1 MNVYMC
7 MNKYAYVC
15 MCVCVYVCKY
25 VRTHTNTY
33 THRTKFLDKDPMPDS
48 IHQYF
53 ELSLRQRALI
63 LWWLCESLLEGEEE
77 ERFINVGNLDWDA
90 NAGIQN
96 VFSLFIICSHCSILS
111 IGNVS
116 PVLPTLTSR

>member
-1 MNVYMC
+1 
-7 MNKYAYVC
+7 
-15 MCVCVYVCKY
+15 MCVRVYACMY
-25 VRTHTNTY
+25 VHTSTLTRARAHTHTH

-77 ERFINVGNLDWDA
+77 ERLINVGSMDWDA
-90 NAGIQN
+90 NAGI
-96 VFSLFIICSHCSILS
+96 
-111 IGNVS
+111 
-116 PVLPTLTSR
+116 

>member
-1 MNVYMC
+1 
-7 MNKYAYVC
+7 
-15 MCVCVYVCKY
+15 MCVRVYACKY
-25 VRTHTNTY
+25 VRIHTQTKY

-96 VFSLFIICSHCSILS
+96 VFSLCIMFSL
-111 IGNVS
+111 
-116 PVLPTLTSR
+116 